1 VRAAMWSRDRPRRW
15 LVISVVF
22 AVIVGGCGTQ
32 AHSRTRD
39 RVQTNRQ
46 DDQIVARVD
55 GVTFINQPRL
65 RAKCAHTAQ
74 VVGYA
79 VPCPTVLPSGLRATP
94 GAHGCRLG
102 IIGPGGAG
110 ACAQSWRSWI
120 VGSSQ
125 LHGPDAG
132 PPGFQHLVVG
142 GAPKVV
148 RDPARAIDG
157 PGMVAGS
164 RVQSRGPFRAGAI
177 IGQLYYVPAKT
188 NDGSAFM
195 DHLAMVWTSSGHTY
209 AYGFH
214 VVATTAEA
222 RALDL
227 EVAKHLDMVAP
238 KHG

>member
-1 VRAAMWSRDRPRRW
+1 MCSRDKPRRW
-15 LVISVVF
+15 FVIGVVF

-32 AHSRTRD
+32 AHTHPRA
-39 RVQTNRQ
+39 RVQVSRQ

-55 GVTFINQPRL
+55 GVTFIKQSSL
-65 RAKCAHTAQ
+65 RAQCSRTAR

-79 VPCPTVLPSGLRATP
+79 VPCPTVLPSGLRATL

-102 IIGPGGAG
+102 MIGPGGAG
-110 ACAQSWRSWI
+110 ACARSWRGWI
-120 VGSSQ
+120 VGSSE
-125 LHGPDAG
+125 LHGADAG

-142 GAPKVV
+142 GAPRVA

-157 PGMVAGS
+157 PGMVPGS

-177 IGQLYYVPAKT
+177 SGRLYYVPAKT

-195 DHLAMVWTSSGHTY
+195 DHLVMVWTSSGHTY

-214 VVATTAEA
+214 VVATAAEA
-222 RALDL
+222 RALDV
-227 EVAKHLDMVAP
+227 EVARHLVMVAP
-238 KHG
+238 THG